1 MKPGRLHSLG
11 RKREH
16 CQQGS
21 LQPFEKEL
29 YYYYVQFWRK
39 IKEPRA
45 KHGEP
50 LHNHWQTP
58 WLTRP
63 TAEHLKIVVSMKQC
77 FTGRDELLITLRHKS
92 YLNVFKYD
100 LCLKYTWL
108 EHIKPQIVYG

>member
-1 MKPGRLHSLG
+1 MNMLHILQKVKPARLHSLG

-45 KHGEP
+45 KHGER

-58 WLTRP
+58 WRTRP

-77 FTGRDELLITLRHKS
+77 FTGDELLITLRH
-92 YLNVFKYD
+92 N
-100 LCLKYTWL
+100 
-108 EHIKPQIVYG
+108 